1 MVSGLFNIPN
11 PQKTRRRKIAPSDPS
26 LNQPSRQSLAAC
38 PERPNSSRT
47 FTDLNNSLNH
57 ESKEWQNNWIDISSS
72 IGILYQNFAENNEMY
87 RAESEFSKRET
98 RNRLPGAD
106 IATDQTKTFITD
118 NSPRKSSEAAT
129 EEVFTIRSIT
139 IQTKRP
145 NSSSASREAKTEQNI
160 H

>member
-1 MVSGLFNIPN
+1 
-11 PQKTRRRKIAPSDPS
+11 
-26 LNQPSRQSLAAC
+26 
-38 PERPNSSRT
+38 
-47 FTDLNNSLNH
+47 
-57 ESKEWQNNWIDISSS
+57 
-72 IGILYQNFAENNEMY
+72 MY

-98 RNRLPGAD
+98 RNRLPGAE

-129 EEVFTIRSIT
+129 DEVFTIRSIT

>member
-1 MVSGLFNIPN
+1 
-11 PQKTRRRKIAPSDPS
+11 
-26 LNQPSRQSLAAC
+26 
-38 PERPNSSRT
+38 
-47 FTDLNNSLNH
+47 
-57 ESKEWQNNWIDISSS
+57 
-72 IGILYQNFAENNEMY
+72 MY
-87 RAESEFSKRET
+87 RAESEFSKRQT

-106 IATDQTKTFITD
+106 IATDQSKTFNTD

-160 H
+160 L

>member
-1 MVSGLFNIPN
+1 
-11 PQKTRRRKIAPSDPS
+11 
-26 LNQPSRQSLAAC
+26 
-38 PERPNSSRT
+38 
-47 FTDLNNSLNH
+47 
-57 ESKEWQNNWIDISSS
+57 
-72 IGILYQNFAENNEMY
+72 MY
-87 RAESEFSKRET
+87 RAESVVSKRET

-129 EEVFTIRSIT
+129 DEVFTIRSIT

-145 NSSSASREAKTEQNI
+145 NSSGASREAKTEQNI